1 MWWPW
6 VGGVGAGSSSTED
19 RMTKAERE
27 QSASRCAV
35 GSERDRA
42 IAEAVRE
49 RLALVEAERDA
60 AEHRAESLYTDAKRW
75 NEAMAELAEAR
86 QQADHLASQL
96 ALAMAWGAEVC
107 GMLDETEHAMHM
119 RVRGEYDRTIA
130 DSWRAK
136 VAEVEQRAERAE
148 AERDALLAR
157 LGSPDT
163 HPGIAWQSLNR
174 ERDDARERAQEAE
187 CEVQS
192 WKDECG
198 RWEERVG
205 EVEAGLL
212 DVTAERDEARACW
225 HRDVAKGRAAIEK
238 READLAAA
246 RAQLAAVVAAVL
258 PCSICH
264 GLGVYATAC
273 SMCGDSTYEHECD
286 DKVAPCPAP
295 ACGDL
300 RRALADTAQAAR
312 EHDERVRAEER
323 ERCAKVCEAH
333 ARRAYDRDEL
343 GADAGLKL
351 AERIRAIGSRS

>member
-1 MWWPW
+1 
-6 VGGVGAGSSSTED
+6 
-19 RMTKAERE
+19 MTLPEKVRDVT
-27 QSASRCAV
+27 QS
-35 GSERDRA
+35 EWL
-42 IAEAVRE
+42 EVRE
-49 RLALVEAERDA
+49 RLAEAASDA
-60 AEHRAESLYTDAKRW
+60 
-75 NEAMAELAEAR
+75 EACRMYAARSAHYAQQADRLAAELAHAEDVAEDAR
-86 QQADHLASQL
+86 QVAEQVESRL

-205 EVEAGLL
+205 EVEARLL

-238 READLAAA
+238 READ
-246 RAQLAAVVAAVL
+246 
-258 PCSICH
+258 
-264 GLGVYATAC
+264 
-273 SMCGDSTYEHECD
+273 
-286 DKVAPCPAP
+286 
-295 ACGDL
+295 
-300 RRALADTAQAAR
+300 TAQAAR

-323 ERCAKVCEAH
+323 AKVI
-333 ARRAYDRDEL
+333 DEVL
-343 GADAGLKL
+343 RCVEEPTGADRPYQARNIV
-351 AERIRAIGSRS
+351 AARIRALGSRS